1 MTARIRKDTRDKASL
16 WTSEFVL
23 ISLIN
28 LAVFM
33 GFNMTNTGMPVFV
46 DILGGTPF
54 QVGLV
59 MTLSTAAALATRPFT
74 GWMVDH
80 MSRKGILISGIVVT
94 AVSVALF
101 LVFPLVSA
109 ILVLRFIQGLGWGL
123 SSTATSTV
131 VADVLPRSRFAEGM
145 GWFAMTTSLASAI
158 APALSIVLLEQ
169 AGGEVMIIVTIA
181 FILIALI
188 MALVGRFKRPDQ
200 SAYSTPS
207 VPSVASKEA
216 PVPAQAA
223 SSAEKPLA
231 QPIQQPTTKT
241 TSPSFPAEEKKA
253 SVLSSLF
260 DRHAVLPSILS
271 CLINMAFAPIA
282 TFIVLH
288 SQEQG
293 VTGISLYFVVY
304 ALVNIVSR
312 PSIGR
317 IIDRH
322 GYFWPGLLSSIGV
335 IVSLAL
341 IAWGQSLVVF
351 CIAGAFCGLGFGT
364 AMSTFQTMAVGSVH
378 PSRRGVATSTYLF
391 GMNGGMALGS
401 LIAGL
406 FVESLGYSNM
416 YLIMAIF
423 PIISGIVVLVVGPK
437 GLKKYRP

>member
-1 MTARIRKDTRDKASL
+1 MSARIANGNKAKENL
-16 WTSEFVL
+16 WTLEFIL

-33 GFNMTNTGMPVFV
+33 GFNMTNTGMPVFI
-46 DILGGTPF
+46 DLLGATPF

-59 MTLSTAAALATRPFT
+59 TTLSTGAALATRPFT

-80 MSRKGILISGIVVT
+80 MGRKGILIAGIVVT

-101 LVFPLVSA
+101 LVFPFISA
-109 ILVLRFIQGLGWGL
+109 ILILRFIQGLGWGL
-123 SSTATSTV
+123 SSTATSTI
-131 VADVLPRSRFAEGM
+131 VADVLPRPRFAEGM

-169 AGGEVMIIVTIA
+169 AGGEAMIAVTLVCIVLA
-181 FILIALI
+181 FILAL
-188 MALVGRFKRPDQ
+188 MGRFTRPASSIPTKQ
-200 SAYSTPS
+200 TKPQASIPS
-207 VPSVASKEA
+207 VSPTGTTTQHAATQTKTDQKPSLPVAPEEG
-216 PVPAQAA
+216 
-223 SSAEKPLA
+223 EKPSA
-231 QPIQQPTTKT
+231 
-241 TSPSFPAEEKKA
+241 
-253 SVLSSLF
+253 LSMLF
-260 DRHAVLPSILS
+260 DRHALLPSVLS
-271 CLINMAFAPIA
+271 CLVNTAFAPIA

-293 VTGISLYFVVY
+293 VAGISLYFVVY

-322 GYFWPGLLSSIGV
+322 GFFWPGLLASIGV
-335 IVSLAL
+335 VISLVL
-341 IAWGQSLVVF
+341 IAGAQSLVVF

-391 GMNGGMALGS
+391 GMNGGMAIGS

-406 FVESLGYSNM
+406 FIESLGYSNM
-416 YLIMAIF
+416 YLLMALF
-423 PIISGIVVLVVGPK
+423 PAISGIVVLVVGPK